1 MVVGK
6 HSVCYGYN
14 RESSFIKKLSVVVT
28 IFSSEFLLT
37 YLIPWS
43 VFSNKEIIHWFFTSL
58 QNMCVA
64 FIAFR
69 FGKQLLGLRFSLNPI
84 LF

>member
-1 MVVGK
+1 MVIT
-6 HSVCYGYN
+6 YN

-37 YLIPWS
+37 YMIPWS
-43 VFSNKEIIHWFFTSL
+43 VFSSKEIIHWFFTSL

>member
-14 RESSFIKKLSVVVT
+14 RESSCIKKLSVVVT